1 MNINDA
7 IRHGRELAE
16 KLEPLGTGKNG
27 RLHKPRSIYMR
38 ALAKAQADQ
47 ENPQYS

>member
-16 KLEPLGTGKNG
+16 KLEPVGSGKNG
-27 RLHKPRSIYMR
+27 RLHKPRGIYLK
-38 ALAKAQADQ
+38 AIAKAQADQ
-47 ENPQYS
+47 DNRQYS